1 LRSRPEG
8 KLRIGVPR
16 TYFYDELDEEVA
28 AAVEDALK
36 LMEQLV
42 GKLHDVDLRPDTDRT
57 LQAVEAYEF
66 HRESV
71 AKTPHL
77 YHPETLRRIKTGE
90 GVKHEAY
97 LRCRAELG
105 AARKGAGKMFETID
119 VFVTPTTPIV
129 APAIAELQEKPE
141 LLRPREL
148 LLLRNT
154 RPVNV
159 WGLPAISV
167 PCAFT
172 RTGLPIGLQI
182 IGPPGREDIVLQ
194 AAHVYEQAT
203 AWHEREAG
211 L

>member
-1 LRSRPEG
+1 
-8 KLRIGVPR
+8 LRIGIPR
-16 TYFYDELDEEVA
+16 SYFYDELDSEVA

-36 LMEQLV
+36 IIEGLV
-42 GKLHDVDLRPDTDRT
+42 GELHDINLRPDTDRT
-57 LQAVEAYEF
+57 LQAVETYEF
-66 HRESV
+66 HREPV

-90 GVKHEAY
+90 SVTHEEY

-154 RPVNV
+154 RPLNV
-159 WGLPAISV
+159 WGLPAISL
-167 PCAFT
+167 PCGFT
-172 RTGLPIGLQI
+172 KTGLPIGLQI
-182 IGPPGREDIVLQ
+182 AGPPGREDVVLQ
-194 AAHVYEQAT
+194 AAHLYEQVT
-203 AWHEREAG
+203 AWHQREPA